1 MDKVR
6 ILVVE
11 DELPIQTLI
20 AFNLQ
25 EAGFDVC
32 CAQNVQAASDILRAR
47 LPDLMVLDWML
58 PDCDGVSWIAEL
70 RRQAATAA
78 LPIILLTARSEDADK
93 ELGFA
98 QGADDYLT
106 KPFSPRE
113 LVARIHARLRRA
125 PSGNAWRSAGRL
137 QLNPETQRVT
147 ADGANIECSSSE
159 FKLLHFLM
167 THPERVFS
175 RRQLLDHVWGE
186 DACVEERTVDT
197 QIGRLRRL
205 LESAGLSDYIQTVRG
220 SGYRFSA
227 PAP

>member
-1 MDKVR
+1 MDKAR

-78 LPIILLTARSEDADK
+78 LPIILLTAR
-93 ELGFA
+93 
-98 QGADDYLT
+98 T
-106 KPFSPRE
+106 KNWALHR
-113 LVARIHARLRRA
+113 ARTI
-125 PSGNAWRSAGRL
+125 
-137 QLNPETQRVT
+137 T
-147 ADGANIECSSSE
+147 
-159 FKLLHFLM
+159 
-167 THPERVFS
+167 
-175 RRQLLDHVWGE
+175 
-186 DACVEERTVDT
+186 
-197 QIGRLRRL
+197 
-205 LESAGLSDYIQTVRG
+205 
-220 SGYRFSA
+220 
-227 PAP
+227 

>member
-1 MDKVR
+1 MDKAR

-113 LVARIHARLRRA
+113 LVLVFMRGCGVFRRA
-125 PSGNAWRSAGRL
+125 MRGVRPAGC
-137 QLNPETQRVT
+137 N
-147 ADGANIECSSSE
+147 
-159 FKLLHFLM
+159 
-167 THPERVFS
+167 
-175 RRQLLDHVWGE
+175 
-186 DACVEERTVDT
+186 
-197 QIGRLRRL
+197 
-205 LESAGLSDYIQTVRG
+205 
-220 SGYRFSA
+220 
-227 PAP
+227 

>member
-1 MDKVR
+1 MDKAR

-78 LPIILLTARSEDADK
+78 LPIILLTARRTGLCAGRGRLPDQTF
-93 ELGFA
+93 FA
-98 QGADDYLT
+98 PRTGGAYSCAVAACTGGQCVAFGRQAAT
-106 KPFSPRE
+106 K
-113 LVARIHARLRRA
+113 
-125 PSGNAWRSAGRL
+125 SGNSAG
-137 QLNPETQRVT
+137 N
-147 ADGANIECSSSE
+147 G
-159 FKLLHFLM
+159 
-167 THPERVFS
+167 
-175 RRQLLDHVWGE
+175 RRGE
-186 DACVEERTVDT
+186 
-197 QIGRLRRL
+197 
-205 LESAGLSDYIQTVRG
+205 
-220 SGYRFSA
+220 YRMQ
-227 PAP
+227 